1 MTSSISS
8 KTSEIMTRRF
18 HFSTIKQI
26 VTATAILVAVT
37 SCSDD
42 NKPDPDNNKTY
53 PVDVRFTQEQSPV
66 VVADA
71 SDNSETTSFDIAF
84 EAASNWQVS
93 AKDLLDHT
101 HPADWVSF
109 SSSTGEEGSHK
120 IGAKLAT
127 NQLSEER
134 AAIVE
139 IACNGKSVSFTV
151 VQKSSSPVPN
161 PNEAYINPGKVVSK
175 VEYFSDFTPEYPIRT
190 SVFTYDQDKR
200 LTAVTITNTH
210 LQQTETSTL
219 EIATEGN
226 TNKVTFTTRGN
237 LTKDGGVYAIVNGK
251 AVIGYPCLSVV
262 TPSDIRPLSF
272 GYNPQSLYS
281 MECADFNYALRWADG
296 NLAKIQCYT
305 SPTTNY
311 DLSYSTLPNDY
322 NIDIN
327 YLIGYMDVWTYLY
340 PGFGT
345 LAMMNLVGTRSI
357 NLAESSYGT
366 TGKYSFTS
374 GVTTESGETVNG
386 ITATEGTTTIKI
398 YLAD

>member
-1 MTSSISS
+1 MLQ
-8 KTSEIMTRRF
+8 RF
-18 HFSTIKQI
+18 HLYSLKHIAA
-26 VTATAILVAVT
+26 ATAIFVVAT
-37 SCSDD
+37 SCTDD
-42 NKPDPDNNKTY
+42 NKTSY
-53 PVDVRFTQEQSPV
+53 PGDVRFTQEQSPV
-66 VVADA
+66 VVAEA
-71 SDNSETTSFDIAF
+71 SDNSGTINFDIAF
-84 EAASNWQVS
+84 EAASNWQIS
-93 AKDLLDHT
+93 AKDLLNQT
-101 HPADWVSF
+101 QPANWVSF
-109 SSSTGEEGSHK
+109 SSNTGEEGCHK
-120 IGAKLAT
+120 LELKLAA

-161 PNEAYINPGKVVSK
+161 PNEAYVNPGKVVSK

-190 SVFTYDQDKR
+190 SVFTYDQYKR
-200 LTAVTITNTH
+200 LTSVTTTNTH

-237 LTKDGGVYAIVNGK
+237 VTKNGGVYAIVNGK
-251 AVIGYPCLSVV
+251 AVIGYPYLSVES
-262 TPSDIRPLSF
+262 PSDISPLSF
-272 GYNPQSLYS
+272 DYNPQSLYS
-281 MECADFNYALRWADG
+281 MKCADFNYSLRWTDG

-311 DLSYSTLPNDY
+311 DISYSNLSNDY
-322 NIDIN
+322 NLDIN
-327 YLIGYMDVWTYLY
+327 YLIGYMNVWPYLY

-345 LAMMNLVGTRSI
+345 LAMMNLVGLRSI

-366 TGKYSFTS
+366 KEKYSFTS

-386 ITATEGTTTIKI
+386 ITATGPMTIKI
-398 YLAD
+398 YLTD